1 VDDKDTDGARKSH
14 RDKALEDAYGY
25 IGEIERVTTN
35 FDIRDR
41 ISVANGGKTGAEL
54 DAIIDGM
61 SDEELYKY
69 LKSNIGYSKPEQYRR
84 KKAVPQ
90 GPSKPAPPFE
100 QGDMPGHTYD
110 RYVGR
115 WLNKS
120 YWLDRDEEFRDD
132 PKYQKRYVNRAKE
145 LFGEDYEKKMSQ
157 YRDALR
163 EWNKQNGAHQ
173 EVLRKIKENPTEID
187 PEKMQKLRYALK
199 NIAANDTNQLDK
211 GYNMFL
217 A

>member
-1 VDDKDTDGARKSH
+1 
-14 RDKALEDAYGY
+14 
-25 IGEIERVTTN
+25 
-35 FDIRDR
+35 
-41 ISVANGGKTGAEL
+41 
-54 DAIIDGM
+54 
-61 SDEELYKY
+61 
-69 LKSNIGYSKPEQYRR
+69 
-84 KKAVPQ
+84 
-90 GPSKPAPPFE
+90 
-100 QGDMPGHTYD
+100 
-110 RYVGR
+110 
-115 WLNKS
+115 
-120 YWLDRDEEFRDD
+120 
-132 PKYQKRYVNRAKE
+132 

-217 A
+217 VIGIILSLLETKNELKSKGKRTFLIIFFLITVSLIYIYKEKIPSIMNIIIKIKEVLNG